1 MQVVVL
7 AGGVGTRFWPRSR
20 RRRPKQLLPIAGP
33 SSMLRLTVARVQ
45 SLVPPERTW
54 VVTGAEQAAGVR
66 AELPELP
73 ADHVIVEP
81 QGRNTAPCIG
91 LAARV
96 LTAIGSA
103 DEPMLV
109 LPADHA
115 IAQEDDFRSILGASA
130 RFLEQHDALLTLGIH
145 PTRPETGYGYI
156 RRGAVSRQSD
166 GLRFDRVERF
176 VEKPDVDTAQRLI
189 ADGLHV
195 WNSGMFMWRP
205 RRILAELDRHV
216 PALTPGL
223 ERLGSAWGT
232 PDWSAR
238 LEAEYAA
245 FPSISIDYAVMEKAD
260 EVWVTEVDIGWNDVG
275 SWASLPELRGA
286 DAEGNVLPA
295 GSLGIDAHRNIVEVS
310 GKTVVLLGVSDL
322 VVVDSPDAL
331 LVCRRDLAQ
340 RVGQIPERLR
350 AAGLESLT

>member
-1 MQVVVL
+1 
-7 AGGVGTRFWPRSR
+7 
-20 RRRPKQLLPIAGP
+20 
-33 SSMLRLTVARVQ
+33 MLRLTVERVRE
-45 SLVPPERTW
+45 LVPPERTW
-54 VVTGAEQAAGVR
+54 VVTGAEQAVGVR
-66 AELPELP
+66 SELPELP
-73 ADHVIVEP
+73 VDHVIVEP

-96 LTAIGSA
+96 LTAIGCT

-115 IAQEDDFRSILGASA
+115 IAAEDHFRTVLHLSA
-130 RFLEQHDALLTLGIH
+130 RFVDQHDGLLTLGVH

-156 RRGAVSRQSD
+156 RRGDLSRDVEGQ
-166 GLRFDRVERF
+166 RFDRVERF
-176 VEKPDVDTAQRLI
+176 VEKPDLNTAQRLV
-189 ADGLHV
+189 ADGKHV

-205 RRILAELDRHV
+205 RRILAELDRYV
-216 PALTPGL
+216 PEMTPGL
-223 ERLGSAWGT
+223 ERLGTAWGT
-232 PDWSAR
+232 PNWTAR
-238 LEAEYAA
+238 LAAEYAA
-245 FPSISIDYAVMEKAD
+245 FPSTSIDYAVMEKAD
-260 EVWVTEVDIGWNDVG
+260 DVWVTEVDIGWNDVG
-275 SWASLPELRGA
+275 SWASLPELRGV
-286 DAEGNVLPA
+286 DPEGNVFSG
-295 GSLGIDAHRNIVEVS
+295 GSLGIEAQRNIVEAG